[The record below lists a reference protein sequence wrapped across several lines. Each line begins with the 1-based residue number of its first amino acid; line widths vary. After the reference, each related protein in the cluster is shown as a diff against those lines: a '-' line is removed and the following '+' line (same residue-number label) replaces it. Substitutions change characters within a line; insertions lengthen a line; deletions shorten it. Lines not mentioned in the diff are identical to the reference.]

1 MKKLEIGDIVS
12 RSWDLAVKHWPIF
25 VLVAVINSFA
35 SGMGVKIDPASY
47 LEALNVSDIATQMA
61 LLSEAIQVNY
71 VAALIGFLLS
81 IYVAFVALNFYV
93 NAARIGKPYES
104 LSEVLKVDFNQ
115 LAIFFCVEV
124 CYGLIV
130 AIGTF
135 LFIIPGI
142 WLAVRLWYAPLL
154 AATQGATFGEAIKG
168 SWQITRGHFWE
179 LFLMGL
185 TMIGISILGVCACFV
200 GVFFAEVIIE
210 FMLVVSFFILKSE
223 DTPEDESVLDGA
235 DYVEV
240 Q

>member
-35 SGMGVKIDPASY
+35 SGMGVKVDPASY

-71 VAALIGFLLS
+71 IAALIGFLLS
-81 IYVAFVALNFYV
+81 IYIAFVALNFYV

-124 CYGLIV
+124 CYGIIV

-168 SWQITRGHFWE
+168 SWQITKGHFWE

>member
-35 SGMGVKIDPASY
+35 SGMGVKVDPASY

-71 VAALIGFLLS
+71 IAALVGFLLS
-81 IYVAFVALNFYV
+81 IYIAFVALNFYV

-168 SWQITRGHFWE
+168 SWQITKGHFWE

-223 DTPEDESVLDGA
+223 DTPEDESVLEGA

>member
-35 SGMGVKIDPASY
+35 SGMGVKVDPANY

-71 VAALIGFLLS
+71 IAALIGFLLS
-81 IYVAFVALNFYV
+81 IYIAFVALNFYV

-210 FMLVVSFFILKSE
+210 FMLVVSFFILKPE
-223 DTPEDESVLDGA
+223 DTPEGESVLDGA

>member
-35 SGMGVKIDPASY
+35 SGMGVKVDPASY

-81 IYVAFVALNFYV
+81 IYIAFVALNFYV

>member
-35 SGMGVKIDPASY
+35 SGMGVKGDPASY

-81 IYVAFVALNFYV
+81 IYIAFVALNFYV

-130 AIGTF
+130 AIGTI

-223 DTPEDESVLDGA
+223 DTPEGESVLEGA

>member
-35 SGMGVKIDPASY
+35 SGMGVKVDPASY

-71 VAALIGFLLS
+71 IAALVGFLLS
-81 IYVAFVALNFYV
+81 IYIAFVALNFYV

-168 SWQITRGHFWE
+168 SWQITKGHFWE

>member
-35 SGMGVKIDPASY
+35 SGMGVKVDPASY

-71 VAALIGFLLS
+71 IAALIGFLLS
-81 IYVAFVALNFYV
+81 IYIAFVALNFYV

-168 SWQITRGHFWE
+168 SWQITKGHFWE

>member
-1 MKKLEIGDIVS
+1 MKKLKIGDIVS

-35 SGMGVKIDPASY
+35 SGMGVKVDPASY

-71 VAALIGFLLS
+71 IAALIGFLLS

>member
-35 SGMGVKIDPASY
+35 SGMGVKVDPANY

-71 VAALIGFLLS
+71 IAALIGFLLS
-81 IYVAFVALNFYV
+81 IYIAFVALNFYV

-124 CYGLIV
+124 CYGIIV
-130 AIGTF
+130 AIGTI

-210 FMLVVSFFILKSE
+210 FMLVVSFFILKPE
-223 DTPEDESVLDGA
+223 DTPEGESVLDGA

>member
-25 VLVAVINSFA
+25 VLVAVINTFA
-35 SGMGVKIDPASY
+35 SGMGVKVDPASY

-71 VAALIGFLLS
+71 IAALIGFLLS
-81 IYVAFVALNFYV
+81 IYIAFVALNFYV

-124 CYGLIV
+124 CYGIIV
-130 AIGTF
+130 AIGTI

-185 TMIGISILGVCACFV
+185 TMIGISLLGVCACFV

-210 FMLVVSFFILKSE
+210 FMLVVSFFILKPE
-223 DTPEDESVLDGA
+223 DTPEGESVLDGA

>member
-35 SGMGVKIDPASY
+35 SGMGVKVDPASY

-71 VAALIGFLLS
+71 IAALIGFLLS
-81 IYVAFVALNFYV
+81 IYIAFVALNFYV

>member
-35 SGMGVKIDPASY
+35 SGMGVKVDPANY

-71 VAALIGFLLS
+71 IAALIGFLLS
-81 IYVAFVALNFYV
+81 IYIAFVALNFYV

-168 SWQITRGHFWE
+168 SWQITKGHFWE

-200 GVFFAEVIIE
+200 GIFFAEVIIE